1 MYIPEQMLR
10 YIFLPHRKNK
20 GKGVMRVNLFGGKEP
35 VDGPHP
41 RKEPRLTQPLTP
53 EGLSDVFRDCVDFK
67 KREVCVGDD
76 PARRLTLC
84 YLEGVVR
91 NERVSDYILRPIA
104 QNRAL
109 AQVEK
114 DKMFAL
120 MRDGALYNLTATER
134 TTTDQAA
141 TDLIAGFCIIFFP
154 GRREVLSFFTGTE
167 EKRAVGQPENEPSV
181 KGARDSFVETVRT
194 NTAMVR
200 RRLRAPELRIAEH
213 IVGRQTLTPVD
224 VLWMDGIADPDTV
237 AKVQE
242 RIAHM
247 DIDGIQTTGN
257 LEEYIIDRLDTP
269 FPLVAST
276 QRPDWFCGG
285 LLEGR
290 VGVLCEGQPMGWLLP
305 GAFGQFFQTNQ
316 DKTSNWMMATA
327 LRSLRWLCMFITL
340 LLPGLYVAMV
350 TFQPEMIPVKLAL
363 SIAAAKR
370 EVPFSTVF
378 EVLIMLLS
386 FEVLQEAGLRLP
398 GPIGQTVSILGGL
411 VVGSAAVEARIVSP
425 AVLIA
430 VALAGIA
437 GYTMPNQ
444 DLGGA
449 LRLWRFGLT
458 ILASVS
464 GLFGLVLGCAVLVR
478 HLAGLESFGQP
489 YLDTTAGAVRRP
501 LPLEKWRERVRR
513 PLNRRNQR

>member
-1 MYIPEQMLR
+1 MYIPEQLLR
-10 YIFLPHRKNK
+10 YIFLSRRKNK
-20 GKGVMRVNLFGGKEP
+20 GKGVICVNLFGGKQHT
-35 VDGPHP
+35 DGPHP
-41 RKEPRLTQPLTP
+41 RKEPRLTQPLTV

-104 QNRAL
+104 QNATL
-109 AQVEK
+109 AEVGE

-141 TDLIAGFCIIFFP
+141 TDLIAGFCLIFFP

-167 EKRAVGQPENEPSV
+167 EKRSVGQPENEPSV

-200 RRLRAPELRIAEH
+200 RRLRAPELRICEH

-237 AKVQE
+237 ARVQE
-242 RIAHM
+242 RIASM

-316 DKTSNWMMATA
+316 DKTSNWMIATA
-327 LRSLRWLCMFITL
+327 LRCLRWLCMFVTL
-340 LLPGLYVAMV
+340 LLPALYVAVV

-363 SIAAAKR
+363 SIASAKR

-378 EVLIMLLS
+378 EVLIMLTA

-430 VALAGIA
+430 VAMAGIA

-444 DLGGA
+444 DFGGA

-458 ILASVS
+458 ILASIA
-464 GLFGLVLGCAVLVR
+464 GLFGLVLGCAVLVY

-489 YLDTTAGAVRRP
+489 YLAPVADPVRRP
-501 LPLEKWRERVRR
+501 LPLEKWRRRVRW